1 MADVFTL
8 LETDHR
14 HAEQLLELLSSSEPG
29 NERKTVVGELVASLE
44 VHMRF
49 EEQQVYPLLRK
60 LDEEMEREA
69 ETEHTLA
76 RDGLAKLQE
85 LVEAPGFGAAVD
97 MLQGGIGH
105 HVDDEE
111 HEAFPKLRAAC
122 DDDQLVDLAA
132 RLMAEKRS
140 AAVLSAELKL
150 STKEQLVEMARVIGV
165 EGHSKMSADEL
176 RETLASM

>member
-14 HAEQLLELLSSSEPG
+14 HAEQLLERLSSSEPG
-29 NERKTVVGELVASLE
+29 SERETLVGKLAASLE

-49 EEQQVYPLLRK
+49 EERQVYPLLRE
-60 LDEEMEREA
+60 LDQKMVREA
-69 ETEHTLA
+69 ETEHVLA
-76 RDGLAKLQE
+76 RDGLAKLRE
-85 LVEAPGFGAAVD
+85 LVGAPGFGAAVD
-97 MLQGGIGH
+97 MLHGGVGH

-111 HEAFPKLRAAC
+111 NEAFPKLRAAC

-132 RLMAEKRS
+132 RLIAEKRN
-140 AAVLSAELKL
+140 ADVLTAELEM
-150 STKEQLVEMARVIGV
+150 STKEQLVEMARVTGL

-176 RETLASM
+176 RAALARM